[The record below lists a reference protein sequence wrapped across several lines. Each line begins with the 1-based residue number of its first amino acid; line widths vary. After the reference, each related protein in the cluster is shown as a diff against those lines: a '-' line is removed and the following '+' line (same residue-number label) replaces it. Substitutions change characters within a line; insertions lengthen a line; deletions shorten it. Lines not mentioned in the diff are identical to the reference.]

1 MSASH
6 GKRDDVVT
14 LSLLPSQVRSSRM
27 ILSIPT
33 LTLPTFA
40 VSRFIMARHRD
51 RAAGDVVRQFPQ
63 SRRRSLFDLKHLSP
77 SDDITT
83 DSESIYSDEKEIFNA
98 IVVPSPSRDSRGY
111 DTGYQMCPIME
122 EGLAANLAMFIQT
135 SSSVSSPPLT
145 VHHYGGETERK
156 KADTLWWRH
165 QALSDPT
172 NRPRLPASRSRE
184 TSSTAGD
191 TQSHRKALSLDTVD
205 TNERT
210 SNWPGKPGPAVM
222 PNQPQHP
229 PPERIPTPPG
239 LPSFNTPE
247 AVYCSNQFFAGQ
259 GGGRF
264 YAQRNAAGAD
274 QSSTSYGDAFRRL
287 LGLQALID
295 PRPGMQSAVGIGR
308 ADDGTI
314 VHGRFPYRQSG
325 HNANMARQIHDHPFH
340 QTTVATAD
348 SGDRTETEGGGAKD
362 DNVNVQPRRR
372 VRDYVPPSMGRLWP
386 FQDGLLSS
394 TPESSATRS
403 GISDRAHSFF
413 GIQRTSTDPSRSNG
427 VSSTSRHRAEITRN
441 HIPSHHSQLQSV
453 QTIDDDDDDDQSLA
467 PEGTHSASDMLC
479 WLPVQLYLCCL
490 LKPCPFQDRHGDVEG
505 LQTTT
510 SQDTYVTA
518 QSRPSNLSTQSA
530 EVREVPNRFGKIEV
544 PHWIGEVWGRVFP
557 VVSSRVSGVVQSSR

>member
-1 MSASH
+1 
-6 GKRDDVVT
+6 
-14 LSLLPSQVRSSRM
+14 
-27 ILSIPT
+27 
-33 LTLPTFA
+33 
-40 VSRFIMARHRD
+40 MARHRD
-51 RAAGDVVRQFPQ
+51 RAAGDVIRQFPQ
-63 SRRRSLFDLKHLSP
+63 SRRRSLFDLKHLAP

-98 IVVPSPSRDSRGY
+98 LVVPSPSRDSRGY
-111 DTGYQMCPIME
+111 DTGYQMGPIME

-135 SSSVSSPPLT
+135 SSSSSSPPLT
-145 VHHYGGETERK
+145 AHHYSGKPERT

-165 QALSDPT
+165 PALSDPL
-172 NRPRLPASRSRE
+172 NHPQLPVSRLRE
-184 TSSTAGD
+184 TLSTIGAAQ
-191 TQSHRKALSLDTVD
+191 THRKALSLDTVH

-210 SNWPGKPGPAVM
+210 SNWPGNPGPAVM

-247 AVYCSNQFFAGQ
+247 AVYCSNQFLAVQ

-264 YAQRNAAGAD
+264 YAQRNATGAD
-274 QSSTSYGDAFRRL
+274 QSPTSYGDAFRRL
-287 LGLQALID
+287 LGLQASVD
-295 PRPGMQSAVGIGR
+295 TRPGMQSAVGIGR

-340 QTTVATAD
+340 QTTLAITE
-348 SGDRTETEGGGAKD
+348 SGDRTETEGGGSKD
-362 DNVNVQPRRR
+362 DNVNLQPRRR

-394 TPESSATRS
+394 TPESSVTQS
-403 GISDRAHSFF
+403 GITDRAHSFF
-413 GIQRTSTDPSRSNG
+413 GIPRTSTDPSRSNG
-427 VSSTSRHRAEITRN
+427 VSSTSRRRAETTMN

-453 QTIDDDDDDDQSLA
+453 QAIDDDNDDDQGLV
-467 PEGTHSASDMLC
+467 PEGTHSASEILC

-490 LKPCPFQDRHGDVEG
+490 LNPCPFQDRLEEVEG
-505 LQTTT
+505 LQTTN

-518 QSRPSNLSTQSA
+518 QSRPSNSTTPSA
-530 EVREVPNRFGKIEV
+530 ELREVPNRFGKIEF
-544 PHWIGEVWGRVFP
+544 PHWIGVGLGRVLP
-557 VVSSRVSGVVQSSR
+557 VISSRVSGVVQSSR